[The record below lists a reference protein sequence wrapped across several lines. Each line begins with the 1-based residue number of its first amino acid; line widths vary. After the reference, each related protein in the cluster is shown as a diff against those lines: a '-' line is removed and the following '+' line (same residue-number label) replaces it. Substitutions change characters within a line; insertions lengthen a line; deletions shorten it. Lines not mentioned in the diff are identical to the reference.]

1 MIPGTSTTLA
11 DFLRVAAF
19 SGSRSAY
26 CVILKLP
33 DGRFSMGRYD
43 LTDFEFDL
51 NRGSHNLLVSQITHR
66 GSSEERARLKDVGD
80 ASAGVSDIVTKMFA
94 ESARAVVERGED
106 EAKMALEQLRSL
118 GFWFPTE
125 LSHELV
131 RAIVGLDGVDRMRT
145 L

>member
-1 MIPGTSTTLA
+1 MTTL
-11 DFLRVAAF
+11 
-19 SGSRSAY
+19 
-26 CVILKLP
+26 
-33 DGRFSMGRYD
+33 
-43 LTDFEFDL
+43 
-51 NRGSHNLLVSQITHR
+51 
-66 GSSEERARLKDVGD
+66 GD
-80 ASAGVSDIVTKMFA
+80 ATAGGGDVVTELFA

-106 EAKMALEQLRSL
+106 EAEARAGENSRSL